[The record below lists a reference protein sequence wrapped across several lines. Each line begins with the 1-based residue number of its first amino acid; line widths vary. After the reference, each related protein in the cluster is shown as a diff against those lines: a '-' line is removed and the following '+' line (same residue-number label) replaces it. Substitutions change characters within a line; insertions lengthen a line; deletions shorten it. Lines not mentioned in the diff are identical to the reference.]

1 MLRAALALLV
11 SARTATAGGGIS
23 LTVDSKSGKYS
34 VSVDG
39 TPWFTSTDYE
49 YTSANKVLSTADG
62 SLKLSSSTTGTG
74 SDVSGT
80 FTSTTL
86 SWDSGKFVTEFRACE
101 CEILISV
108 LFS

>member
-1 MLRAALALLV
+1 MRA
-11 SARTATAGGGIS
+11 GF
-23 LTVDSKSGKYS
+23 KSGA
-34 VSVDG
+34 
-39 TPWFTSTDYE
+39 TE
-49 YTSANKVLSTADG
+49 YTANHQTMSTADG